1 MNNQWTRY
9 QKEFDYAK
17 DIQFEDTCT
26 AVIKLIERT
35 VGV

>member
-1 MNNQWTRY
+1 MINQWARY
-9 QKEFDYAK
+9 QKEFGYAK